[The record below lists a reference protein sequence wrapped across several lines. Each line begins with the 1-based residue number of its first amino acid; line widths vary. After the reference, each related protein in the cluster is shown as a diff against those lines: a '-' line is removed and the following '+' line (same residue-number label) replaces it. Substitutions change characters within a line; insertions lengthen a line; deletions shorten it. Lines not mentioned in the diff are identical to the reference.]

1 MLKFTNTEKTS
12 ATFNGASFSLDAPEN
27 WASIGDTP
35 TREAIM
41 AWLAEGN
48 TPEPADP
55 IPVPTQAQIAQDQIN
70 AIEAKTMMNRA
81 VREGMLAMTEFAAAT
96 QKITPDILYQQN
108 AAYKAVKNVDNQIRQ
123 LRALL

>member
-1 MLKFTNTEKTS
+1 MFKLTNSTS
-12 ATFNGASFSLDAPEN
+12 IIRLADSACIPADERNSDYADYL
-27 WASIGDTP
+27 
-35 TREAIM
+35 

-48 TPEPADP
+48 TPEPADLV
-55 IPVPTQAQIAQDQIN
+55 PVPTQAQIAQGQID

-96 QKITPDILYQQN
+96 QKITPDILYADN
-108 AAYKAVKNVDNQIRQ
+108 AAYKAVKDVDNQIRQ